1 VKIQLNVLQNAPF
14 QASPSTGGSPARA
27 AQVIRDGKRTVA
39 RTLAQLRGGSS
50 PAALD
55 RVDAPLQSFYAAIDS
70 IYTIGASG
78 LGYGRA
84 ADRLAGVA
92 GRNEALVAGLL
103 DDAGRDYDSRASS
116 ADTEAT
122 VGSIAVIV
130 LLLAGFGVLY
140 RGVARAR
147 ASAERLAR
155 ENARLLEASRED
167 ALTDALTGL
176 RNRRGLMLDLE
187 AVLPSSPGSHN
198 RFILALYDLDGFKQ
212 YNDTFGH
219 PAGDALLV
227 RLGERLRVA
236 VAGAGGAYRMGGDE
250 FCVLVPVGEQAGE
263 RIVHDA
269 ADALTEEGERFT
281 IGCSYGAAY
290 VPLETSSPA
299 EALMLADQR
308 MYENKAGGAS
318 ASQQS
323 ADVLIRVFA
332 ERLPQLSERTTRVCR
347 LARRTAERLGL
358 PEHDVKTVALAGQL
372 HDIGK
377 TAIPDAVLGKAASL
391 DAHEWE
397 FIRRHT
403 IIGERIVRSAPAL
416 AQTAKLIRSSHER
429 MDGAGY
435 PDGLIG
441 EAIPIGARIIAVC
454 DAFDAMTSERPYRAA
469 RSPEEALAELRGC
482 AGTQFDAEVVDA
494 FLATVA
500 EERTVAAQ

>member
-1 VKIQLNVLQNAPF
+1 
-14 QASPSTGGSPARA
+14 
-27 AQVIRDGKRTVA
+27 
-39 RTLAQLRGGSS
+39 
-50 PAALD
+50 
-55 RVDAPLQSFYAAIDS
+55 
-70 IYTIGASG
+70 
-78 LGYGRA
+78 
-84 ADRLAGVA
+84 
-92 GRNEALVAGLL
+92 
-103 DDAGRDYDSRASS
+103 
-116 ADTEAT
+116 
-122 VGSIAVIV
+122 
-130 LLLAGFGVLY
+130 
-140 RGVARAR
+140 VARAR

-155 ENARLLEASRED
+155 ENERLLEASRED

-187 AVLPSSPGSHN
+187 AVLPSSPDSHN
-198 RFILALYDLDGFKQ
+198 RFILALYDLDGFKL

-219 PAGDALLV
+219 PAGDALFL
-227 RLGERLRVA
+227 RLAERLQATVARV
-236 VAGAGGAYRMGGDE
+236 GGAYRMGGDE
-250 FCVLVPVGEQAGE
+250 FCVLVPVGEEAGE

-290 VPLETSSPA
+290 IPLETSSPA

-323 ADVLIRVFA
+323 ADVLIQVLA

-397 FIRRHT
+397 FIQRHT

-429 MDGAGY
+429 MDGGGY

-441 EAIPIGARIIAVC
+441 EAIPIGARIIAS
-454 DAFDAMTSERPYRAA
+454 AT
-469 RSPEEALAELRGC
+469 RSTR
-482 AGTQFDAEVVDA
+482 
-494 FLATVA
+494 
-500 EERTVAAQ
+500 